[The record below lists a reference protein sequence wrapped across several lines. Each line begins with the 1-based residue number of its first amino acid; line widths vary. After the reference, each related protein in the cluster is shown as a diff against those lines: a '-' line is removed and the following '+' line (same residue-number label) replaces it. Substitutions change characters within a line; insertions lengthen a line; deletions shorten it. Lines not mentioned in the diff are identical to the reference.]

1 MKEEKSEKNSD
12 IAEIP
17 EKPSPNDD
25 LQEKKELT
33 TTSNAESNTVIENP
47 IQENTDD
54 ATIANENEKNNVDV
68 QSTNE
73 NAPTEPEVE
82 STVQDDKAPIEEAAI
97 IPEKTEASV
106 SNEAS
111 DLTPDEALNEL
122 VSSDTV
128 TTTDLV
134 APAVQHTEDKMNEDT
149 AVAQT
154 DDMNVEE
161 NEAANAMDAAP
172 IKLDEEQMDVD
183 ESNSPD
189 NAMDH

>member
-12 IAEIP
+12 IAEIA
-17 EKPSPNDD
+17 EQTSSNDD
-25 LQEKKELT
+25 LQEKNELT
-33 TTSNAESNTVIENP
+33 TTSNAESNTAIENP

-54 ATIANENEKNNVDV
+54 ATIANENEKSNVDV
-68 QSTNE
+68 QSTKE
-73 NAPTEPEVE
+73 NASTEPEVE
-82 STVQDDKAPIEEAAI
+82 STVQDDKAPIEEASI
-97 IPEKTEASV
+97 VPEKTEASV
-106 SNEAS
+106 SNETS

-122 VSSDTV
+122 VSSDAV
-128 TTTDLV
+128 TTTDIV
-134 APAVQHTEDKMNEDT
+134 VPTVQHTEDKMNEDT

-161 NEAANAMDAAP
+161 NETANAMDAAP